1 MQERFLDNI
10 GELQRTPHN
19 SLFDNRKN
27 FITYEM
33 LLQQKSN
40 EHN

>member
-10 GELQRTPHN
+10 GVIQKKKKTPHN
-19 SLFDNRKN
+19 FLLGSRKN

-33 LLQQKSN
+33 LLQ
-40 EHN
+40 